1 MMNLS
6 DHTVLDATPL
16 EQTLAPLTEH
26 LHLGYWTPQHLRHLS
41 TEGDLRLQSAITTKP
56 QQLINGSQDIFYR

>member
-26 LHLGYWTPQHLRHLS
+26 LHLGYWTLHHLQRLS
-41 TEGDLRLQSAITTKP
+41 IEGALQLQSAIKTKP
-56 QQLINGSQDIFYR
+56 EELINDHQDIFYR

>member
-16 EQTLAPLTEH
+16 EHTLARLTEH
-26 LHLGYWTPQHLRHLS
+26 LHLGYWTLYHLQHLS
-41 TEGDLRLQSAITTKP
+41 IEGALQCQSAINTKP
-56 QQLINGSQDIFYR
+56 EQLINDHQDIF